1 LKKEKEILQTRI
13 TQLEETLAQL
23 LQSVQK
29 EKWYDGADVKQ
40 LFNISDSTLARYRRE
55 NKIPFTKFGNKI
67 LYPESYFTSSL
78 KKKMVN
84 KHLL

>member
-1 LKKEKEILQTRI
+1 MKNEKEILQTRI

-55 NKIPFTKFGNKI
+55 KKVPFTRFGNKI
-67 LYPESYFTSSL
+67 LYPESFFNESL
-78 KKKMVN
+78 KKKMEN

>member
-1 LKKEKEILQTRI
+1 LKNDKEILQTRI
-13 TQLEETLAQL
+13 TQLEEKLAQV

-29 EKWYDGADVKQ
+29 EKYYDGADVKQ

-55 NKIPFTKFGNKI
+55 NKIPFTRFGNKI
-67 LYPESYFTSSL
+67 LYPESFFTESL
-78 KKKMVN
+78 KKKMQN

>member
-1 LKKEKEILQTRI
+1 MKNDKEILQTRI
-13 TQLEETLAQL
+13 TQLEEKLAQV

-29 EKWYDGADVKQ
+29 EKYYDGADIKQ

-55 NKIPFTKFGNKI
+55 NKIPFTRFGNKI
-67 LYPESYFTSSL
+67 LYPESFFTESL
-78 KKKMVN
+78 KKKMQN

>member
-1 LKKEKEILQTRI
+1 LKNDKEILQTRI
-13 TQLEETLAQL
+13 TQLEEKLAHV

-55 NKIPFTKFGNKI
+55 NKIPFTRFGNKI
-67 LYPESYFTSSL
+67 LYPESFFTESL
-78 KKKMVN
+78 KKKMQN